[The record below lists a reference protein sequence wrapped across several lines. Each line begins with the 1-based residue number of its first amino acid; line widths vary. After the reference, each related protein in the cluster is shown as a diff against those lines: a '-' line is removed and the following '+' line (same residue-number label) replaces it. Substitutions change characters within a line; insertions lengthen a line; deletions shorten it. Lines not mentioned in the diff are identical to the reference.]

1 MRNIFVFLF
10 LFVFILPS
18 CDSYVGRKNP
28 AKIDS
33 NEDLQEYLIFGW
45 NTWNNPNLLNHV
57 LMPEGLSLRIT
68 FRQTMRYGGAPYYLD
83 QAYISS
89 PKHNFIEKITPF
101 GHAYDGSYTDLVLEW
116 KGLSARIQTSIHG
129 ENIYILYTPLK
140 LPEHPP
146 VLILEAGMLWN
157 KEGKISKNE
166 NLLQADLGTKSFG
179 IGATRENYLIPLP
192 LKTHYLAFTSDT
204 VTAFYTGKK
213 KTLPYIQKFI
223 TTRKLQFEQEK
234 EKYGNMAEAYNAQQ
248 TLLAW
253 NIIYDAFKHRAIT
266 PVSRIWNE
274 VWGGWV
280 LFDWDTYFTAAMYA
294 LDNKYHAFSNA
305 IAITDEITPQGFI
318 PNFSGT
324 LANQK
329 SFDRS
334 QPPVGSFIVKMIYDK
349 YPEKWFLDEVYENLL
364 SWNRWWPRERD
375 NMAYLSWGSDPVENY
390 QLPKGR
396 KSNTKQ
402 GAKFESG
409 LDNSPLFEEAEY
421 NPEKNML
428 ELASVGLM
436 GLYIA
441 DCKALAEI
449 ADVLDKPE
457 DAIELRERAEKY
469 STSLSKLWD
478 EESGIYRDLN
488 LVSGE
493 FSSHL
498 APTNFYPLLAGV
510 PSQEQAEM
518 MIEKHFMNPEEF
530 YGTYMLPSIARNDPA
545 YKDNSYWRGR
555 IWAPMNFLVYLGL
568 RNYDLPEA
576 RSILAEKSYDLLMK
590 EWKENRRVYE
600 NYNAETGV
608 GSDVRNSDGFYSWG
622 GLLGLIALMEEGYWD
637 KIP

>member
-1 MRNIFVFLF
+1 ML
-10 LFVFILPS
+10 LLILSS
-18 CDSYVGRKNP
+18 CDSFFGRKDP
-28 AKIDS
+28 KKINS
-33 NEDLQEYLIFGW
+33 NEDLQEYLLFGW
-45 NTWNNPNLLNHV
+45 NTWNNRNLLNQV
-57 LMPEGLSLRIT
+57 LMPEGLSLRVT
-68 FRQTMRYGGAPYYLD
+68 FRQTMRYGGAPYFLD

-89 PKHNFIEKITPF
+89 PKHNFPEKITPL
-101 GHAYDGSYTDLVLEW
+101 GHAYDGSYTDLILDW
-116 KGLSARIQTSIHG
+116 QGLSARIQTAIHG
-129 ENIYILYTPLK
+129 ENVYILYTPIE

-146 VLILEAGMLWN
+146 LLILEAGMLWN
-157 KEGKISKNE
+157 KEGGISKNE
-166 NLLQADLGTKSFG
+166 SLLQADLGTKSLG
-179 IGATRENYLIPLP
+179 IGATREDSIIPLP
-192 LKTHYLAFTSDT
+192 LKTHYLAFTSNT

-213 KTLPYIQKFI
+213 KTLDYIQKFI
-223 TTRKLQFEQEK
+223 NTREQQFEQEK
-234 EKYGNMAEAYNAQQ
+234 LKYGDMARAYDAQQ

-253 NIIYDAFKHRAIT
+253 NIIYDAFNHRAIT

-305 IAITDEITPQGFI
+305 IAITDEITPEGFI
-318 PNFSGT
+318 PNFSGA

-334 QPPVGSFIVKMIYDK
+334 QPPVGSIIVKMIYDK
-349 YPEKWFLDEVYENLL
+349 YPEKWFLKEVYDNLL
-364 SWNRWWPRERD
+364 SWNRWWPEERD
-375 NMAYLSWGSDPVENY
+375 NMGYLSWGSDPVENY
-390 QLPKGR
+390 RLPKGR

-409 LDNSPLFEEAEY
+409 LDNSPLFDSAEY

-441 DCKALAEI
+441 DCKALAVI
-449 ADVLDKPE
+449 ADILDKPD
-457 DAIELRERAEKY
+457 DAIELRQRAEKY
-469 STSLSKLWD
+469 STSLTGLWD
-478 EESGIYRDLN
+478 EESGIYRDLDI
-488 LVSGE
+488 VTGE
-493 FSSHL
+493 FSSRL

-510 PSQEQAEM
+510 PSQEQAER
-518 MIEKHFMNPEEF
+518 MIEEHFMNPEEF

-545 YKDNSYWRGR
+545 YDDNSYWRGR

-576 RSILAEKSYDLLMK
+576 RSILADKSYNLLMK
-590 EWKENRRVYE
+590 EWQENRRVYE
-600 NYNAETGV
+600 NYNAETGM

-637 KIP
+637 KIPGNEKTVN